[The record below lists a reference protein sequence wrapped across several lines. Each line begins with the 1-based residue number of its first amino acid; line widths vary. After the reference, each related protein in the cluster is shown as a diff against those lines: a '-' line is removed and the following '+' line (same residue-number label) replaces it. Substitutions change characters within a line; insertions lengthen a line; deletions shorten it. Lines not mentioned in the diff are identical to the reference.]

1 MGGSD
6 VDKMELFTLL
16 NIVFDIS
23 LESYECYARIICI
36 TNCFYRFKSI
46 SVHPSKFVIDS

>member
-16 NIVFDIS
+16 NIHCLRYKFGI
-23 LESYECYARIICI
+23 LRMLCQNTFA
-36 TNCFYRFKSI
+36 
-46 SVHPSKFVIDS
+46 SKVRMNT